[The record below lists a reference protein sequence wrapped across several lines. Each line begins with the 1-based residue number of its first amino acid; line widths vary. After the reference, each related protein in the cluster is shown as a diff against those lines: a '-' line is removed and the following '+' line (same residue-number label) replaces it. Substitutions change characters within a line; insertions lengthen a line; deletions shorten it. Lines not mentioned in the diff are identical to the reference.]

1 MLKKLLIATCCA
13 VLPACVLAD
22 VLPHAELSIGMH
34 RIDAEV
40 AATDESRMV
49 GLMHRK
55 TMPEARGMLF
65 IFDGVGSHCMWMKDT
80 WLPLSVAFIDEG
92 GRITNVEDMAPETED
107 SHCAASPARYAL
119 EMNRGWFKT
128 RGIKPGARIS
138 GLPRPR

>member
-1 MLKKLLIATCCA
+1 MLKNLLIAACYA
-13 VLPACVLAD
+13 VLPVAALAD
-22 VLPHAELSIGMH
+22 VLPHAELNIGMH

-55 TMPEARGMLF
+55 SMPEARGMLF